1 MTNSAKSDSQPTLS
15 STPRAHPESVSL
27 AQSSKLSDSKETFTR
42 LKRTSHLKRYA
53 IGYLLATLVTIVLVW
68 LSLGVGF
75 GDWNNPQTLDTTI
88 WQLRY
93 PRIVSA
99 LLVGMALSVSGA
111 ALQALFENPLADP
124 SLIGTSGGAALGVVL
139 ILAFGISGIGVPLA
153 AFLGSLIVCLF
164 ILVCHRFLG
173 GGQMGLLILGF
184 VISAFCGALVSLILF
199 LSNDMVLRSATNW
212 LAGSMAEAGF
222 VPLRYAIFSMVL
234 GLIIML
240 PLGRQLDGLM
250 LGETTAGS
258 LGIKVGMVRTLVV
271 VASALLT
278 GAAVSLSGVIGFIGM
293 MIPNVLAILFGGG
306 RMRLM
311 IWSGWLGAV
320 FLLIVDSAAR
330 HFAYPVDV
338 PIGIVLALL
347 GGPFFIWLFMRSFRH

>member
-1 MTNSAKSDSQPTLS
+1 MSNLFSSDST
-15 STPRAHPESVSL
+15 STDGQQIKQL
-27 AQSSKLSDSKETFTR
+27 AQPIGRLVYKQAIFYTIAALLS
-42 LKRTSHLKRYA
+42 
-53 IGYLLATLVTIVLVW
+53 VLIIW

-75 GDWNNPQTLDTTI
+75 GEWHDPRQLEGSL

-93 PRIVSA
+93 PRIATA
-99 LLVGMALSVSGA
+99 LLVGLALSISGA

-139 ILAFGISGIGVPLA
+139 VLALGISGVGVPLA
-153 AFLGSLIVCLF
+153 AFLGSLLVCLF
-164 ILVCHRFLG
+164 ILGCHRWLG

-222 VPLRYAIFSMVL
+222 VPLRYAIASIVL
-234 GLIIML
+234 GLIIIL
-240 PLGRQLDGLM
+240 PFGRQLDGLM
-250 LGETTAGS
+250 LGETTAIS
-258 LGIKVGMVRTLVV
+258 LGIKVNRVRTLVI
-271 VASALLT
+271 VACALLT
-278 GAAVSLSGVIGFIGM
+278 GAAVSMSGVIGFIGM
-293 MIPNVLAILFGGG
+293 MVPNLLALLFGGG

-311 IWSGWLGAV
+311 IWSGWLGALL
-320 FLLIVDSAAR
+320 LLIIDSLAR
-330 HFAYPVDV
+330 HIAYPIDV

-347 GGPFFIWLFMRSFRH
+347 GGPFFIWLFMHRRP